1 MCKPLP
7 KFHYS
12 KIRAVQMCKPKRPR
26 KKLKKNKNKRKTED
40 KKTAREKKKIRK
52 K

>member
-12 KIRAVQMCKPKRPR
+12 KIRAVQMSKEAK
-26 KKLKKNKNKRKTED
+26 E
-40 KKTAREKKKIRK
+40 EIKKKQKQEENIR
-52 K
+52 

>member
-26 KKLKKNKNKRKTED
+26 KKLKKTKTRG
-40 KKTAREKKKIRK
+40 KQKIRK
-52 K
+52 QLGKRRR